1 MQVDKIMIIES
12 PVHLWRILRTKE
24 EIIDQ
29 AGNDVFYSLTLFMDS
44 VSTYLNGCKCDE
56 EENYVDVVEY
66 YSLVQGDQVISHL
79 INGFECDRIEFK

>member
-29 AGNDVFYSLTLFMDS
+29 ASNDVFYSLTLFMDS

-56 EENYVDVVEY
+56 EENYADVVEY
-66 YSLVQGDQVISHL
+66 YSLVKCDQVISHL